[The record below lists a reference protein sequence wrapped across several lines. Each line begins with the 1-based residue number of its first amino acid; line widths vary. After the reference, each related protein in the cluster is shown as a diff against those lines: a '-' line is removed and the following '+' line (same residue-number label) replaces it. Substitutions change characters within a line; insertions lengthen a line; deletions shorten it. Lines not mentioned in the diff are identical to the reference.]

1 MELSCVGSEQKFGSM
16 DKPQR
21 EVAWVEEKDGT
32 EQGGGKVAAAEKG
45 IS

>member
-1 MELSCVGSEQKFGSM
+1 M

-21 EVAWVEEKDGT
+21 EAVWVEEKDGT
-32 EQGGGKVAAAEKG
+32 EQGDGKVAAVEKG

>member
-1 MELSCVGSEQKFGSM
+1 MGRGE
-16 DKPQR
+16 
-21 EVAWVEEKDGT
+21 AIWVEEKDGT